1 MNLNDIK
8 LFSEWWKA
16 TQSLRNRDFGAA
28 LLVSPPGLGVGHFA
42 VALAAGLLCRDPGT
56 AGEPC
61 GVCPS
66 CKWVE
71 EEQHPD
77 CRWIRPAADQESPGE
92 GAGGAGGAEGS
103 AGAVGSDAEE
113 GAGSGDI
120 RIDQVRALG
129 AFSQVSSHRGGHRV
143 VVLGPVERL
152 NIPAVNALL
161 KGLEEPSDG
170 LHFIL
175 YGERLQGVPATLL
188 SRCRRVNLGAS
199 QALVAEQRLKA
210 QSGLAWLMQLLEEPT
225 VDPLRWAGRAGK
237 ADASEVLWVLQL
249 WLSDV
254 IRMRLGLRPIHHPQ
268 SQAALAR
275 HVELSQGRGVAAI
288 SQGQFRLLQRTRQAR
303 HPLNATLFMESI
315 FDDFRYAIDSRA
327 ESRAG

>member
-1 MNLNDIK
+1 MNLKDIK
-8 LFSEWWKA
+8 LFPEWWTA
-16 TQSLRNRDFGAA
+16 SQSLRRRDFGAA
-28 LLVSPPGLGVGHFA
+28 LLMAPPGLGVGHFA
-42 VALAAGLLCRDPGT
+42 VSLAAGLLCRDPGA

-71 EEQHPD
+71 DEQHPD
-77 CRWIRPAADQESPGE
+77 CRWVRPAADQEALGE
-92 GAGGAGGAEGS
+92 GAEGAEGS
-103 AGAVGSDAEE
+103 GAE
-113 GAGSGDI
+113 GGAASGDI

-161 KGLEEPSDG
+161 KGLEEPSEG

-199 QALVAEQRLKA
+199 QALVAAQRLSA
-210 QSGLAWLMQLLEEPT
+210 QSGLAWLIQLLEEPT

-254 IRMRLGLRPIHHPQ
+254 IRMRLGLRPVHHPQ

-275 HVELSQGRGVAAI
+275 HVELSQGRGLAAI
-288 SQGQFRLLQRTRQAR
+288 SQGQFHLLQRSRQAR

-327 ESRAG
+327 ESPAG

>member
-1 MNLNDIK
+1 MRA
-8 LFSEWWKA
+8 E
-16 TQSLRNRDFGAA
+16 
-28 LLVSPPGLGVGHFA
+28 
-42 VALAAGLLCRDPGT
+42 
-56 AGEPC
+56 
-61 GVCPS
+61 
-66 CKWVE
+66 
-71 EEQHPD
+71 
-77 CRWIRPAADQESPGE
+77 
-92 GAGGAGGAEGS
+92 GAEGS
-103 AGAVGSDAEE
+103 GGEGGAA
-113 GAGSGDI
+113 SGDI

-161 KGLEEPSDG
+161 KGLEEPSEG

-199 QALVAEQRLKA
+199 QALVAAQRLSA

-237 ADASEVLWVLQL
+237 ADASEVLWALQL

-254 IRMRLGLRPIHHPQ
+254 IRMRLDLRPIHYPQ

-275 HVELSQGRGVAAI
+275 HVELSQGRGLAAI
-288 SQGQFRLLQRTRQAR
+288 SQGQFHLLQRSRQAR

-315 FDDFRYAIDSRA
+315 FDDFRHAIDSRA
-327 ESRAG
+327 ESPAG

>member
-1 MNLNDIK
+1 MNLKDIK
-8 LFSEWWKA
+8 LFPEWWKA
-16 TQSLRNRDFGAA
+16 SQSLRSRDFGAA
-28 LLVSPPGLGVGHFA
+28 LLMAPPGLGVGHFA
-42 VALAAGLLCRDPGT
+42 VSLAAGLLCHDPGA

-71 EEQHPD
+71 DEQHPD
-77 CRWIRPAADQESPGE
+77 FRWVRPAADQEALGE
-92 GAGGAGGAEGS
+92 GAEGAEG
-103 AGAVGSDAEE
+103 AKGTEGSDAEE
-113 GAGSGDI
+113 GTGSGDI

-152 NIPAVNALL
+152 NGPAVNALL
-161 KGLEEPSDG
+161 KGLEEPSEG

-188 SRCRRVNLGAS
+188 SRCRRVNLVAS
-199 QALVAEQRLKA
+199 QALVAAQRLSA

-237 ADASEVLWVLQL
+237 ADASEVLWALQL

-254 IRMRLGLRPIHHPQ
+254 IRMRLNLRPIHYPQ

-275 HVELSQGRGVAAI
+275 HVELSLGRGLAAI
-288 SQGQFRLLQRTRQAR
+288 SQGQFHLLQRSRQAR

-327 ESRAG
+327 ESPAG

>member
-1 MNLNDIK
+1 M
-8 LFSEWWKA
+8 A
-16 TQSLRNRDFGAA
+16 
-28 LLVSPPGLGVGHFA
+28 PPGLGVGHFA
-42 VALAAGLLCRDPGT
+42 VSLAAGLLCHDPGA

-71 EEQHPD
+71 DEQHPD
-77 CRWIRPAADQESPGE
+77 FRWVRPAADQEALGE
-92 GAGGAGGAEGS
+92 GAEGAEG
-103 AGAVGSDAEE
+103 AKGTEGSDAEE
-113 GAGSGDI
+113 GTGSGDI

-152 NIPAVNALL
+152 NGPAVNALL
-161 KGLEEPSDG
+161 KGLEEPSEG
-170 LHFIL
+170 LHLIL

-188 SRCRRVNLGAS
+188 SRCRRVNLVAS
-199 QALVAEQRLKA
+199 QALVAAQRLSA

-237 ADASEVLWVLQL
+237 ADASEVLWALQL

-254 IRMRLGLRPIHHPQ
+254 IRMRLNLRPIHYPQ

-275 HVELSQGRGVAAI
+275 HVELSLGRGLAAI
-288 SQGQFRLLQRTRQAR
+288 SQGQFHLLQRSRQAR

-327 ESRAG
+327 ESPAG

>member
-1 MNLNDIK
+1 M
-8 LFSEWWKA
+8 A
-16 TQSLRNRDFGAA
+16 
-28 LLVSPPGLGVGHFA
+28 PPGLGVGHFA
-42 VALAAGLLCRDPGT
+42 VSLAAGLLCHDPGA

-71 EEQHPD
+71 DEQHPD
-77 CRWIRPAADQESPGE
+77 FRWVRPAADQEALGE
-92 GAGGAGGAEGS
+92 GAEGAEG
-103 AGAVGSDAEE
+103 AKGTEGSDAEE
-113 GAGSGDI
+113 GTGSGDI

-152 NIPAVNALL
+152 NGPAVNALL
-161 KGLEEPSDG
+161 KGLEEPSEG

-188 SRCRRVNLGAS
+188 SRCRRVNLVAS
-199 QALVAEQRLKA
+199 QALVAAQRLSA

-237 ADASEVLWVLQL
+237 ADASEVLWALQL

-254 IRMRLGLRPIHHPQ
+254 IRMRLNLRPIHYPQ

-275 HVELSQGRGVAAI
+275 HVELSLGRGLAAI
-288 SQGQFRLLQRTRQAR
+288 SQGQFHLLQRSRQAR

-327 ESRAG
+327 ESPAG